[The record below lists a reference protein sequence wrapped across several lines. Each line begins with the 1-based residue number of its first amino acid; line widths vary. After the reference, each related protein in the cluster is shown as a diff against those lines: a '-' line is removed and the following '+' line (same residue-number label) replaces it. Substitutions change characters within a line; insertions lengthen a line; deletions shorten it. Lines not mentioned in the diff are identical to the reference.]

1 MINPKDIENVAA
13 GMNRHGMATYL
24 VIFICGLF
32 IFSNYMLLGKID
44 GMLSRVDSLLE
55 KQIVISDM
63 NLRMIDIQNK
73 TSDLSNKMNYLILKA
88 NNDEA
93 VIQSLFNVTQQ
104 TSVIPPTQQ
113 TKK

>member
-1 MINPKDIENVAA
+1 MMTPKHIEDVAA

-44 GMLSRVDSLLE
+44 GMLSRMDSLIE

-63 NLRMIDIQNK
+63 SVRMIDVQIQ
-73 TSDLSNKMNYLILKA
+73 SNEINRKMDYLILKA

-93 VIQSLFNVTQQ
+93 VIKALFN
-104 TSVIPPTQQ
+104 SPTKQ
-113 TKK
+113 K